1 MSGKCCRSRLGRLL
15 KQPRARVPASHRIF
29 AKRAIPVGTEHLQ
42 RLMHNVPTEDSAM
55 FTASELYGHV
65 ANCLPWRR
73 MKHKAISHC
82 GFTIAAFLL
91 PTPDHSQNTAWKT
104 PPLPPS
110 FPGTSQVF
118 VF

>member
-1 MSGKCCRSRLGRLL
+1 VL
-15 KQPRARVPASHRIF
+15 KQPTARVPGSHRIF

-82 GFTIAAFLL
+82 GFTIDNFRL
-91 PTPDHSQNTAWKT
+91 PTLDHWQNTA
-104 PPLPPS
+104 LVN
-110 FPGTSQVF
+110 PGVNALLSRDLASVRIRP
-118 VF
+118 